1 VLLQQGRDLSEVER
15 LAKAGLERTDADDLK
30 VLGYY
35 LLADVYSR
43 QGRQDELEQVLRRAQ
58 VHRSRIEAKAG

>member
-15 LAKAGLERTDADDLK
+15 LAKAGLERTEADDLK

-35 LLADVYSR
+35 VLADVYSR
-43 QGRQDELEQVLRRAQ
+43 QGRQAELARALQRAQ
-58 VHRSRIEAKAG
+58 AHRSRVEGRAG